1 MAEGHL
7 ALQGY
12 PLQVLKWYDKPL
24 IQATESEN
32 VSNSAKDN
40 VMLGQVSATG
50 SLSAVSIPGP
60 VEQLYTTTESEKGK
74 TGAQANSHPVLDHGL
89 IKDTIA
95 YKGYYSDSNVV
106 AGFVQDKENE
116 FESLRGFHNLLKAKT
131 NPKPSGILNFG
142 KTTSKATN
150 GNVKCRK
157 STRSRK

>member
-1 MAEGHL
+1 MYSQLSLMCLLLMLLTFLFQFCRDMANIVTSSFTVSPD
-7 ALQGY
+7 LQGHGQQRQQAASKVPY
-12 PLQVLKWYDKPL
+12 RLHSVSDDTLQHSR
-24 IQATESEN
+24 A
-32 VSNSAKDN
+32 
-40 VMLGQVSATG
+40 
-50 SLSAVSIPGP
+50 SLSHL
-60 VEQLYTTTESEKGK
+60 Q
-74 TGAQANSHPVLDHGL
+74 
-89 IKDTIA
+89 